1 MYQDQSYTL
10 FVKLLVLATFKDL
23 PAERVTSN
31 SQSRYIAN
39 ILSLDTVKNSLRL
52 QKAFRSYVITE
63 RLVED
68 FLLDIVFYGVSR
80 SSRK

>member
-1 MYQDQSYTL
+1 M
-10 FVKLLVLATFKDL
+10 FKVKAMQKQGIETT
-23 PAERVTSN
+23 TSGKMVK
-31 SQSRYIAN
+31 SFRYIAN

-68 FLLDIVFYGVSR
+68 FLLDIVFYGVS
-80 SSRK
+80 

>member
-68 FLLDIVFYGVSR
+68 FLLDIVFYGVR
-80 SSRK
+80 

>member
-1 MYQDQSYTL
+1 M
-10 FVKLLVLATFKDL
+10 VKSF
-23 PAERVTSN
+23 
-31 SQSRYIAN
+31 RYIAN

-68 FLLDIVFYGVSR
+68 FLLDIVFLWCESKQQKVEVIGHAGN
-80 SSRK
+80 

>member
-1 MYQDQSYTL
+1 M
-10 FVKLLVLATFKDL
+10 VKSF
-23 PAERVTSN
+23 
-31 SQSRYIAN
+31 RYIAN

>member
-52 QKAFRSYVITE
+52 QKAFRSYVI
-63 RLVED
+63 R
-68 FLLDIVFYGVSR
+68 G
-80 SSRK
+80 